1 MTHDE
6 VRKRAKDEGIE
17 FFLAQFVEMHGKPNA
32 KLMPVQAIDDLLE
45 EGAGFAGFAAG
56 PIGQTP
62 ASPDM
67 LAVPDTST
75 YTRVPWQP
83 ELVRFACDVTVE
95 GEPWPYCPRTI
106 LRGAVERAAK
116 LGFRLKM
123 GLEAEF
129 FLVRKDEDGRL
140 LVDDPLDTSEQPC
153 YDAKALYRNY
163 EFLTTLSR
171 YANELGYGNYANDH
185 EDANGQFESNFTYDD
200 ALVTC
205 DRAIFFRYMVHVM
218 AQQRGKLATF
228 MPKPFGHLTGNGCHF
243 HLSLWD
249 KTGKKNLFEAAKDP
263 NGYGLSED
271 AYHFIGGLIQH
282 ADAVSAIVAPTV
294 NSYKR
299 IGVGAPDSGATW
311 SPAYAAW
318 GGNNRTQMIRVP
330 GGPRIEHRGIDGS
343 ANPYLAATAILAAGL
358 DGIERKL
365 DPGAQNTANLYTASP
380 QEIRRKRI
388 KSLPSTLVEATVR
401 AAQGHRA
408 ARLVRPY
415 GQRALQRL
423 LRRHEAARVPGVAL
437 ARVAVGGRAL
447 PDALL
452 GPVEHLIHSDDTRFE
467 RQTVKGSDIDALWQD
482 LGRAAGSVDI
492 GLRRIRI
499 EPGKRPTPA
508 HDHGAEEEIFYVLA
522 GSGLSWRA
530 GETHAVRAG
539 DCLVYRPE
547 AGAHTIVA
555 GNEPLDVLAFGER
568 RMAEVTHLPHA
579 GVLWAGSAWVADA
592 VAGGHPWERE
602 AKAGQAE
609 AAGAG
614 LAAARLDRAPRRRA
628 GRGRRPP
635 GRRYRCRRLGVAAG
649 GVTSGLRHVAI
660 APDHHGWPRHCH
672 AAEEELF
679 VILSGAGTVRIG
691 DEEADVRAGH
701 VVSRPSGTRDR
712 ARFRAGPGGA
722 RVPLLRPAREQRHR
736 LLPRFQ
742 QVLPRRASA

>member
-6 VRKRAKDEGIE
+6 VRKRAKAEGIE
-17 FFLAQFVEMHGKPNA
+17 FFLAQFVEMNGKPNA

-67 LAVPDTST
+67 LAVPDTAS

-106 LRGAVERAAK
+106 LRNAVARAEK

-140 LVDDPLDTSEQPC
+140 VVDDPLDTSEQPC

-185 EDANGQFESNFTYDD
+185 EDANGQFESNFSYDD

-243 HLSLWD
+243 HISLWD
-249 KTGKKNLFEAAKDP
+249 KAGKKNLFESAKDP
-263 NGYGLSED
+263 NGYGLSD
-271 AYHFIGGLIQH
+271 TAYNFIGGLIQH

-330 GGPRIEHRGIDGS
+330 GAPRIEHRGIDGS

-358 DGIERKL
+358 DGVERKL

-380 QEIRRKRI
+380 AGDPPQAHQEPADDARGRDRG
-388 KSLPSTLVEATVR
+388 
-401 AAQGHRA
+401 AAQGRGA
-408 ARLVRPY
+408 ARLVRAH
-415 GQRALQRL
+415 GHGALQRL
-423 LRRHEAARVPGVAL
+423 LRRHQAERVPGVAL
-437 ARVAVGGRAL
+437 ARVPVGSRSL
-447 PDALL
+447 PDAVL
-452 GPVEHLIHSDDTRFE
+452 GGSVQHLIHSDDTSFE
-467 RQTVKGSDIDALWQD
+467 RQTVKGGDIDAFWQD

-492 GLRRIRI
+492 GLNRIRF
-499 EPGKRPTPA
+499 EPGRRPTPA
-508 HDHGAEEEIFYVLA
+508 HDHGAEEEIFYVPRRHGALVA
-522 GSGLSWRA
+522 RGGDARGAPRRLHRLPPRGGRA
-530 GETHAVRAG
+530 
-539 DCLVYRPE
+539 
-547 AGAHTIVA
+547 
-555 GNEPLDVLAFGER
+555 
-568 RMAEVTHLPHA
+568 HA
-579 GVLWAGSAWVADA
+579 GRASRADGRARVRRAPLRRGDAPAARRRVLGGCGLGRRLGRQGAPVA
-592 VAGGHPWERE
+592 AGGEGR
-602 AKAGQAE
+602 QARSFPRRS
-609 AAGAG
+609 
-614 LAAARLDRAPRRRA
+614 LAAARLDRPPRRCRT
-628 GRGRRPP
+628 RGRRPAGP
-635 GRRYRCRRLGVAAG
+635 PLPLPPARCRRG
-649 GVTSGLRHVAI
+649 RDHERP
-660 APDHHGWPRHCH
+660 APC
-672 AAEEELF
+672 
-679 VILSGAGTVRIG
+679 
-691 DEEADVRAGH
+691 
-701 VVSRPSGTRDR
+701 RDR
-712 ARFRAGPGGA
+712 ARPPRLAAPLPFGRGGA
-722 RVPLLRPAREQRHR
+722 VRDPEWDGDGA
-736 LLPRFQ
+736 
-742 QVLPRRASA
+742 ASATRRRPSARAT